1 MARHFFTARA
11 GGVSVNE
18 YSSLNLALHVGDD
31 ENSVITNRKILS
43 SLASVNQIIFMNQV
57 HGNRVVRVSAQ
68 MIDTPEAD
76 AIITTDKSLGLVVQ
90 TADCLPI
97 LVDGGG
103 VVGAIHVGRRG
114 LLNGIIEKTIGLIVA
129 QGGRDIKA
137 TIGPAICGK
146 CYEVDEDTYKNIIT
160 EYPVGDAGFRHIDIR
175 EIASEQLRNMGCIVN
190 NLNICTREDE
200 NYFSYRRNNVTG
212 RQAGVISL

>member
-18 YSSLNLALHVGDD
+18 FSSLNLALHVGDD
-31 ENSVITNRKILS
+31 ENSVNQNRMTLS
-43 SLASVNQIIFMNQV
+43 NLASVNQLIYMNQV
-57 HGNRVVRVSAQ
+57 HGNKVVRVSAETVQ
-68 MIDTPEAD
+68 TPEAD
-76 AIITTDKSLGLVVQ
+76 AIFTTDKSIGLVVL

-97 LVDGGG
+97 LIDAGG

-114 LLNGIIEKTIGLIVA
+114 LLNGIIEKAIGVIVA
-129 QGGRDIKA
+129 EGGREIRA

-146 CYEVDEDTYKNIIT
+146 CYEVDEETYRNIIT
-160 EYPVGDAGFRHIDIR
+160 KYPVGETGFRHINIR
-175 EIASEQLRNMGCIVN
+175 EIAIEQLQNMGCIVKN
-190 NLNICTREDE
+190 IQICTKEDE
-200 NYFSYRRNNVTG
+200 DFFSYRRDKVCG

>member
-1 MARHFFTARA
+1 MARQLFTARY
-11 GGVSVNE
+11 GGVSKGDFD
-18 YSSLNLALHVGDD
+18 SFNLALHVND
-31 ENSVITNRKILS
+31 NSSSVEENRKF
-43 SLASVNQIIFMNQV
+43 LAKLFSVEKLAFMNQV

-160 EYPVGDAGFRHIDIR
+160 EYPVGNAGFRHIDIR

-190 NLNICTREDE
+190 NLKICTREDE

>member
-1 MARHFFTARA
+1 MARQLFTARY
-11 GGVSVNE
+11 GGVSKGDFD
-18 YSSLNLALHVGDD
+18 SFNLALHVND
-31 ENSVITNRKILS
+31 NSSSVEENRKF
-43 SLASVNQIIFMNQV
+43 LAKLFSVEKLAFMNQV

-68 MIDTPEAD
+68 MIDTPEVD

-160 EYPVGDAGFRHIDIR
+160 EYPVGNAGFRHIDIR

-190 NLNICTREDE
+190 NLKICTREDE